1 MPGIFYRR
9 DMNPE
14 EELRFYENL
23 KRDLPGKER
32 ELKSMEQT
40 MRGKKGAELD
50 AIKRKAGTLA
60 MEIGGMK
67 NTIKAIK
74 HKRGLK

>member
-1 MPGIFYRR
+1 
-9 DMNPE
+9 MNPE
-14 EELRFYENL
+14 EEIRFYENL

-32 ELKSMEQT
+32 ELSQLERS
-40 MRGKKGAELD
+40 MRGKSGDELKK
-50 AIKRKAGTLA
+50 IRNKATILA

-67 NTIKAIK
+67 NTMKAIR

>member
-1 MPGIFYRR
+1 
-9 DMNPE
+9 MNPE

-23 KRDLPGKER
+23 KRDLPDKER
-32 ELKSMEQT
+32 QLKEMEKS
-40 MRGKKGAELD
+40 MRGKKGDELL
-50 AIKRKAGTLA
+50 AIKRRAATLA

-74 HKRGLK
+74 GKRGLK